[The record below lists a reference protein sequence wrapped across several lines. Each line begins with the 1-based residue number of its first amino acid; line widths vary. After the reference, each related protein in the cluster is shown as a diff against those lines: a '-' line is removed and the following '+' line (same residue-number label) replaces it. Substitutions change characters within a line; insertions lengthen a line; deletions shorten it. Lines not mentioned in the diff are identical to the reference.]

1 MGCREEFHVSS
12 SADIGG
18 YRAHALV
25 NLLAVYSYIPG
36 RRESKAHVRSL
47 YTEHGDGN
55 FIANL
60 HRLSDASGQ
69 NEHPMPPSF
78 LFLLRDVLVRALT
91 RAAALSLGC

>member
-1 MGCREEFHVSS
+1 LSS
-12 SADIGG
+12 SGDIGR

-25 NLLAVYSYIPG
+25 NLLAVYSYILR
-36 RRESKAHVRSL
+36 RRESKTHVRSL

-55 FIANL
+55 FIANP

-69 NEHPMPPSF
+69 NEHPMPPGIPF
-78 LFLLRDVLVRALT
+78 WLRDVLVSALT